1 MALPEPQ
8 AVAFFREASSASRGW
23 PDELEAPAGPPESAG
38 GAGAER
44 KAAGNGV
51 TCRREIR
58 DNAIYSSVPIAAGR
72 SYSPMSLSDN
82 EDPVEMIRQSGAD
95 PQVLGRIWQ
104 HYRDRLRRVVRLRLD
119 RRLQGRADP
128 SDVLQEAFLDF
139 QSRAAEYAQKPDMP
153 FFLWLRFLTG
163 QRLQL
168 VHRHHLGTQMRDAG
182 REVSLHRGAMP
193 QATSVSLAAQLLGR
207 FTSVTQAVQRAEMQ
221 RILQDAINELDPID
235 REILALRHFEE
246 LSNDETAQVLGIKP
260 SAASNRHIRALK
272 HLRDVLKSTP
282 GFFDKDR
289 E

>member
-1 MALPEPQ
+1 
-8 AVAFFREASSASRGW
+8 
-23 PDELEAPAGPPESAG
+23 
-38 GAGAER
+38 
-44 KAAGNGV
+44 
-51 TCRREIR
+51 
-58 DNAIYSSVPIAAGR
+58 
-72 SYSPMSLSDN
+72 MSLSES
-82 EDPVEMIRQSGAD
+82 EDPIEMIRQSGAD
-95 PQVLGRIWQ
+95 PQVLGQIWE

-139 QSRAAEYAQKPDMP
+139 QSRAAQYAQKPDMP

-168 VHRHHLGTQMRDAG
+168 IHRHHLGTQMRDAG

-221 RILQDAINELDPID
+221 LILQEAINGLDPLD

-246 LSNDETAQVLGIKP
+246 LSNEETAQVLGIKP
-260 SAASNRHIRALK
+260 SAASNRHVRALK
-272 HLRDVLKSTP
+272 RLRDVLKSRP

>member
-1 MALPEPQ
+1 
-8 AVAFFREASSASRGW
+8 
-23 PDELEAPAGPPESAG
+23 
-38 GAGAER
+38 
-44 KAAGNGV
+44 
-51 TCRREIR
+51 
-58 DNAIYSSVPIAAGR
+58 
-72 SYSPMSLSDN
+72 MSLNDSD
-82 EDPVEMIRQSGAD
+82 DPIEMIRQSGAD
-95 PQVLGRIWQ
+95 PQVLGRIWE

-139 QSRAAEYAQKPDMP
+139 QSRAAAYAQQPDMP

-168 VHRHHLGTQMRDAG
+168 IHRYHLGTQMRDAG

-221 RILQDAINELDPID
+221 LILQEAINALDPTD

-246 LSNDETAQVLGIKP
+246 RRDRPGAGHQALGRQQSAYSCAET
-260 SAASNRHIRALK
+260 SA
-272 HLRDVLKSTP
+272 
-282 GFFDKDR
+282 
-289 E
+289 